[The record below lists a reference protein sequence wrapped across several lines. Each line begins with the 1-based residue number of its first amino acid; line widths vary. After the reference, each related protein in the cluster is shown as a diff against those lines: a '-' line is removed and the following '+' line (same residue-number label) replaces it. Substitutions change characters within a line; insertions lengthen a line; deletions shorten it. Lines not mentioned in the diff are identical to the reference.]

1 MTDISVMMNWFAPDV
16 ETRETY
22 CARCGTHVTADR
34 HAKKILC
41 EPCRRESSILNSRN
55 QYAKHAGGYASTGD
69 PEIDLVMAL
78 ILHAVREAKAGD
90 RDAAQF
96 LVAHDGAELW
106 LKCVGIGVTNQ
117 MRLKLGLLAIGAE

>member
-1 MTDISVMMNWFAPDV
+1 MTDLDVMMNWFAPDE

-22 CARCGTHVTADR
+22 FARCGTHVTADR

-55 QYAKHAGGYASTGD
+55 QRAKHARGYASTGD

-78 ILHAVREAKAGD
+78 ILHAAREAKAGD

-106 LKCVGIGVTNQ
+106 LRFAGIGVTNQ
-117 MRLKLGLLAIGAE
+117 MRLKLGLLSIGAE

>member
-96 LVAHDGAELW
+96 LVAYDGAELW
-106 LKCVGIGVTNQ
+106 LRFAGIGVTNQ
-117 MRLKLGLLAIGAE
+117 MRLKLGLLAVGAE